1 MNLSLIILFVSASH
15 NFGFKH
21 AAVLPTG
28 TKRKTSVS
36 LCGKKTLQSIFF
48 VVDLSIYFRH
58 LIGILI
64 GTVLKQLSDENHLD
78 FIFII
83 YLFPL
88 LKEPRL

>member
-1 MNLSLIILFVSASH
+1 MLQFSQQEQKEKHLSL
-15 NFGFKH
+15 
-21 AAVLPTG
+21 
-28 TKRKTSVS
+28 SV
-36 LCGKKTLQSIFF
+36 GKKTLQSIFF

-83 YLFPL
+83 YLFPF